1 MGGFEG
7 EGGKKQRRSKKP
19 RTAQGV
25 AFQEEI
31 ERGSQEFIST
41 LQPPQPAP
49 QDASRL
55 TNHSQQQDFNND
67 TNHEHN
73 YEGETVP
80 INRQVQQLQDYLES
94 EDHMLKK
101 LLEEKH
107 WEEVYDGMFSRF
119 YECSAKTSDWGDP
132 VEWNRD
138 FKLPC
143 RCTHT
148 RTRPVVLIDI
158 FTRKQEEVIF
168 CDCQR
173 DQMRLVQMGYIGGAP
188 KFPCTAFSIRLLR
201 LHHILW
207 KRSGVTMSPFSKS
220 IDEFLDAY
228 NPLILVPNS
237 SDGSDQSYHT
247 REWRRTMSSAVDAYR
262 EMLQREK
269 LIHKRM
275 LAMGPLDKLADKCP
289 KCHGPLVNGKREDEP
304 HCIVCMDGNFQH
316 CRHLKASVE
325 IPQLKQQSPSL
336 FVEPQQVSDMERKL
350 KQETQA
356 SADNVDDGT
365 DRCTQQHTA
374 ADDVRTGKTWKEC
387 DNTGLFGM
395 ACRHNQ
401 ILQLINIVQSGE
413 KAHFPMTMINKLIE
427 DTKEGEGYSKKLGFL
442 YDIGCNIEKGI
453 IRRNQFPEHLEFNLL
468 RFANQTGAVH
478 LLLARGKHIEQEK
491 TKSSEILRQIEL
503 EFGHNLENLKGQWD
517 RQRAIQLAVM
527 ETATEKEMLDQIE
540 ELVELEDKLREANR
554 ELHELRQTRRR
565 RRTTVQS
572 HRLEQIPE
580 TLTFIEAEIGSLV
593 AELGSENFRNLPGAS
608 NAQSKALIKLKI
620 SKSKLYEAKVGV
632 VEMQRKWDTGGSGTR
647 VQARYKKQMNEKVRL
662 LKNKWLAYDHRAQN
676 YNSEFTLP
684 TALETPTLEEV
695 KSFGMEDAFW
705 NMGPVSHPNEP
716 WAIDLNIQKGISAY
730 LTLIHCQDELNRIS
744 REARQAVKWAIQ
756 RDKKMEEIY
765 TALNSE
771 NQETDV
777 LTETQT
783 RMANISSNHHFQ
795 KSVLQSI
802 FQNSAKR
809 HCRLWMSW
817 NQKCRELLSWSNKY
831 VIDQTDE
838 NSNLLEHWDSL
849 IVKSQD
855 MWEKLVKGESV
866 IMEFGDQA
874 DHEEEEILDQEV
886 LEHQGGEPE
895 MLGTIN

>member
-7 EGGKKQRRSKKP
+7 EGGKKQRQSKKP
-19 RTAQGV
+19 QTAQGV

-31 ERGSQEFIST
+31 ELGSQEFIST

-107 WEEVYDGMFSRF
+107 WEEVYNGMFSRF

-132 VEWNRD
+132 
-138 FKLPC
+138 
-143 RCTHT
+143 
-148 RTRPVVLIDI
+148 
-158 FTRKQEEVIF
+158 EEVIF

-365 DRCTQQHTA
+365 
-374 ADDVRTGKTWKEC
+374 
-387 DNTGLFGM
+387 
-395 ACRHNQ
+395 
-401 ILQLINIVQSGE
+401 
-413 KAHFPMTMINKLIE
+413 LIE

-468 RFANQTGAVH
+468 RFGTSVFHAYVHQWSCQLRYNPRLNKGWGMSDGEGMEQIWAFLSPLVRQLRYATKNHRLVALDIRASHHNDLGRTYAANQTGAVH

-517 RQRAIQLAVM
+517 RQRAIQLSVM
-527 ETATEKEMLDQIE
+527 ETATKKEMLDQIE
-540 ELVELEDKLREANR
+540 ELVELEDKLHPKKEAD
-554 ELHELRQTRRR
+554 
-565 RRTTVQS
+565 TVQS

-593 AELGSENFRNLPGAS
+593 AELGSENFCNLPGAS
-608 NAQSKALIKLKI
+608 NAQSKALIKLKV

-632 VEMQRKWDTGGSGTR
+632 VEMQRKWDTGGS
-647 VQARYKKQMNEKVRL
+647 ARYKKQMNEKVQL
-662 LKNKWLAYDHRAQN
+662 LKNKWLAYDHRAKN
-676 YNSEFTLP
+676 YNSEFTLQ

-756 RDKKMEEIY
+756 RDKKMEDIY

-795 KSVLQSI
+795 KS
-802 FQNSAKR
+802 NSAKR

-895 MLGTIN
+895 MFGTIN

>member
-7 EGGKKQRRSKKP
+7 EGGKKQRQSKKP
-19 RTAQGV
+19 QTAQGV

-188 KFPCTAFSIRLLR
+188 KFP
-201 LHHILW
+201 
-207 KRSGVTMSPFSKS
+207 
-220 IDEFLDAY
+220 
-228 NPLILVPNS
+228 
-237 SDGSDQSYHT
+237 Q
-247 REWRRTMSSAVDAYR
+247 
-262 EMLQREK
+262 
-269 LIHKRM
+269 
-275 LAMGPLDKLADKCP
+275 
-289 KCHGPLVNGKREDEP
+289 
-304 HCIVCMDGNFQH
+304 
-316 CRHLKASVE
+316 
-325 IPQLKQQSPSL
+325 
-336 FVEPQQVSDMERKL
+336 
-350 KQETQA
+350 
-356 SADNVDDGT
+356 
-365 DRCTQQHTA
+365 
-374 ADDVRTGKTWKEC
+374 
-387 DNTGLFGM
+387 
-395 ACRHNQ
+395 
-401 ILQLINIVQSGE
+401 
-413 KAHFPMTMINKLIE
+413 
-427 DTKEGEGYSKKLGFL
+427 
-442 YDIGCNIEKGI
+442 
-453 IRRNQFPEHLEFNLL
+453 
-468 RFANQTGAVH
+468 ANQTGAVH

-491 TKSSEILRQIEL
+491 TKSSKILRQIEL

-517 RQRAIQLAVM
+517 RQRAIQLSVM
-527 ETATEKEMLDQIE
+527 ETATKKEMLDQIE

-608 NAQSKALIKLKI
+608 NAQSKALIKLKV

-662 LKNKWLAYDHRAQN
+662 LKNKWLAYDHRAKN
-676 YNSEFTLP
+676 YNSEFTLQ

-795 KSVLQSI
+795 KS
-802 FQNSAKR
+802 NSAKR

-831 VIDQTDE
+831 VINQTDE

-855 MWEKLVKGESV
+855 MWEKLVKGQSV

-895 MLGTIN
+895 MFGTIN

>member
-1 MGGFEG
+1 
-7 EGGKKQRRSKKP
+7 
-19 RTAQGV
+19 
-25 AFQEEI
+25 
-31 ERGSQEFIST
+31 
-41 LQPPQPAP
+41 
-49 QDASRL
+49 
-55 TNHSQQQDFNND
+55 
-67 TNHEHN
+67 
-73 YEGETVP
+73 
-80 INRQVQQLQDYLES
+80 
-94 EDHMLKK
+94 
-101 LLEEKH
+101 
-107 WEEVYDGMFSRF
+107 
-119 YECSAKTSDWGDP
+119 
-132 VEWNRD
+132 
-138 FKLPC
+138 
-143 RCTHT
+143 
-148 RTRPVVLIDI
+148 
-158 FTRKQEEVIF
+158 
-168 CDCQR
+168 
-173 DQMRLVQMGYIGGAP
+173 
-188 KFPCTAFSIRLLR
+188 
-201 LHHILW
+201 
-207 KRSGVTMSPFSKS
+207 
-220 IDEFLDAY
+220 
-228 NPLILVPNS
+228 
-237 SDGSDQSYHT
+237 
-247 REWRRTMSSAVDAYR
+247 
-262 EMLQREK
+262 
-269 LIHKRM
+269 
-275 LAMGPLDKLADKCP
+275 
-289 KCHGPLVNGKREDEP
+289 
-304 HCIVCMDGNFQH
+304 
-316 CRHLKASVE
+316 
-325 IPQLKQQSPSL
+325 
-336 FVEPQQVSDMERKL
+336 
-350 KQETQA
+350 
-356 SADNVDDGT
+356 
-365 DRCTQQHTA
+365 
-374 ADDVRTGKTWKEC
+374 
-387 DNTGLFGM
+387 
-395 ACRHNQ
+395 
-401 ILQLINIVQSGE
+401 
-413 KAHFPMTMINKLIE
+413 MTMINKLIE

-468 RFANQTGAVH
+468 RFGTSVFHAYVHQWSCQLRYNPRLNKGWGMSDGEGMERIWAFLSPLVRQLRYATKNHRLVALDIRASHHNDLGRTYAVH

-517 RQRAIQLAVM
+517 RQRAIQLSVM
-527 ETATEKEMLDQIE
+527 ETATKKEMLDQIE
-540 ELVELEDKLREANR
+540 ELVELEDKLHPKKEAD
-554 ELHELRQTRRR
+554 
-565 RRTTVQS
+565 TVQS

-608 NAQSKALIKLKI
+608 NAQSKALIKLKV

-632 VEMQRKWDTGGSGTR
+632 VEMQRKWDTGGS
-647 VQARYKKQMNEKVRL
+647 ARYKKQMNEKVRL
-662 LKNKWLAYDHRAQN
+662 LKNKWLAYDHRAKN
-676 YNSEFTLP
+676 YNSEFTLQ

-756 RDKKMEEIY
+756 RDKKMEIY

>member
-7 EGGKKQRRSKKP
+7 E
-19 RTAQGV
+19 
-25 AFQEEI
+25 
-31 ERGSQEFIST
+31 
-41 LQPPQPAP
+41 
-49 QDASRL
+49 
-55 TNHSQQQDFNND
+55 DFNND

-143 RCTHT
+143 DA
-148 RTRPVVLIDI
+148 LILEPGRLFLLI
-158 FTRKQEEVIF
+158 FSEEVIF

-188 KFPCTAFSIRLLR
+188 KFPRTAFSIRLLR

-262 EMLQREK
+262 EMLRREK
-269 LIHKRM
+269 LIHERM

-289 KCHGPLVNGKREDEP
+289 KCYGPLVNGKREDEP

-316 CRHLKASVE
+316 RRHLKASVE

-427 DTKEGEGYSKKLGFL
+427 DTKEGEGTPKSWASCTTLDSGNCRYATKNHRLVALDIRASHHNDLGRT
-442 YDIGCNIEKGI
+442 Y
-453 IRRNQFPEHLEFNLL
+453 
-468 RFANQTGAVH
+468 AVH

-593 AELGSENFRNLPGAS
+593 AELGSENFH
-608 NAQSKALIKLKI
+608 AQSKALIKLKI

-632 VEMQRKWDTGGSGTR
+632 VEMQRKWDTGGS
-647 VQARYKKQMNEKVRL
+647 
-662 LKNKWLAYDHRAQN
+662 
-676 YNSEFTLP
+676 
-684 TALETPTLEEV
+684 ALETPTLEEV

-716 WAIDLNIQKGISAY
+716 WAIDFKHTERHQRLPY
-730 LTLIHCQDELNRIS
+730 LIHCQDELNRIS

-756 RDKKMEEIY
+756 RDKKMEDIY

-771 NQETDV
+771 FGQTSLPIMDV
-777 LTETQT
+777 LE
-783 RMANISSNHHFQ
+783 SE
-795 KSVLQSI
+795 VP
-802 FQNSAKR
+802 
-809 HCRLWMSW
+809 
-817 NQKCRELLSWSNKY
+817 Y
-831 VIDQTDE
+831 VGKTC
-838 NSNLLEHWDSL
+838 
-849 IVKSQD
+849 
-855 MWEKLVKGESV
+855 KGESV

>member
-1 MGGFEG
+1 MRGFEG
-7 EGGKKQRRSKKP
+7 QGGKKQRRSKKP
-19 RTAQGV
+19 RTARGV
-25 AFQEEI
+25 AFQDEI

-41 LQPPQPAP
+41 LQPPPPAP

-55 TNHSQQQDFNND
+55 TNHSQQQDFNLNND

-94 EDHMLKK
+94 EDHMQKK

-107 WEEVYDGMFSRF
+107 WEEVYEGMFSRF

-132 VEWNRD
+132 AKTARS
-138 FKLPC
+138 
-143 RCTHT
+143 R
-148 RTRPVVLIDI
+148 
-158 FTRKQEEVIF
+158 F

-173 DQMRLVQMGYIGGAP
+173 DQVRLVQMGYIGGAP
-188 KFPCTAFSIRLLR
+188 KFPRTAFSIRLLR
-201 LHHILW
+201 LHHIMW
-207 KRSGVTMSPFSKS
+207 KRSGVAMSPFSKS

-237 SDGSDQSYHT
+237 SDGTDQSYHT

-262 EMLQREK
+262 EMLRREK
-269 LIHKRM
+269 LIHERM
-275 LAMGPLDKLADKCP
+275 MAMGPLNRLAEKS
-289 KCHGPLVNGKREDEP
+289 
-304 HCIVCMDGNFQH
+304 
-316 CRHLKASVE
+316 SVE
-325 IPQLKQQSPSL
+325 SPQLKRQSPSL
-336 FVEPQQVSDMERKL
+336 FVEPQEVSDMERKL
-350 KQETQA
+350 KQATQA
-356 SADNVDDGT
+356 STDNVDDGT

-387 DNTGLFGM
+387 DDTGLFGM
-395 ACRHNQ
+395 ACRHDQ

-427 DTKEGEGYSKKLGFL
+427 DTKEGEAYSKKLGFL

-468 RFANQTGAVH
+468 RFGTSVFHAYVH
-478 LLLARGKHIEQEK
+478 QWSCQLRYNPRLNDGWGMSDGEGMERIWAFLSPLVRQLRYATKNHRLVALDIRASHHNDIGRTGKHIEQEK
-491 TKSSEILRQIEL
+491 IKSTEILRQIEF
-503 EFGHNLENLKGQWD
+503 EFGHNIDNLKGQWD
-517 RQRAIQLAVM
+517 RQRAIQLSVM

-540 ELVELEDKLREANR
+540 ELVELEDKLQEANR

-572 HRLEQIPE
+572 SRLEQIPE
-580 TLTFIEAEIGSLV
+580 TLTVIEAEIGSLV

-608 NAQSKALIKLKI
+608 NAQSKALIKLKV

-632 VEMQRKWDTGGSGTR
+632 AEMQQKWDTGGSGTR

-676 YNSEFTLP
+676 YNSEFTP
-684 TALETPTLEEV
+684 QTALETPTLEEV

-716 WAIDLNIQKGISAY
+716 WAIDSNIQKGISAY

-744 REARQAVKWAIQ
+744 REARQAVKWALQ
-756 RDKKMEEIY
+756 RDKKMEDIY

-771 NQETDV
+771 
-777 LTETQT
+777 TQT
-783 RMANISSNHHFQ
+783 RMVDISSNHHFS

-817 NQKCRELLSWSNKY
+817 NQKCRELLSWSDKY
-831 VIDQTDE
+831 VINQPDE
-838 NSNLLEHWDSL
+838 NSTLLEHWDSL

-855 MWEKLVKGESV
+855 MWEKLVKGQSV

-895 MLGTIN
+895 NFGTIN